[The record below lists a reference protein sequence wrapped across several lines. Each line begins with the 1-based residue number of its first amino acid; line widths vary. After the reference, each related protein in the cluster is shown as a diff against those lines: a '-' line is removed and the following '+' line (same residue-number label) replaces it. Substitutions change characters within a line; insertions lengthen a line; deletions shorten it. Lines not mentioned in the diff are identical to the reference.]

1 MSGVV
6 SGLQQVGDIKATI
19 GLYVSPIIAL
29 IMCACGAFLIKASKQ
44 APAPAPAPAG
54 QPPNQPPPIGLGIFF
69 IVCGFLVPLIAY
81 GFYKL
86 TMASPGFAMLEGAG
100 TAVNLIKAV

>member
-1 MSGVV
+1 MAGIGT
-6 SGLQQVGDIKATI
+6 GLQQVGEAQATI
-19 GLYVSPIIAL
+19 GLYISPIIAV
-29 IMCACGAFLIKASKQ
+29 IFCACGIFLIKASKQ
-44 APAPAPAPAG
+44 KPPPAAPG

-69 IVCGFLVPLIAY
+69 IICGFLVPLLGY

-100 TAVNLIKAV
+100 TAVNLFRAV